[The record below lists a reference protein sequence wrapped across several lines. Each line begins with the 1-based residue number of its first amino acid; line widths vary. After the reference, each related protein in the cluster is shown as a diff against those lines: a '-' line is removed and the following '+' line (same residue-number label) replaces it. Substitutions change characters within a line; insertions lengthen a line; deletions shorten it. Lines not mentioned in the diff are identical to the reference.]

1 MLKYAHLKFSSV
13 EKKEKLSLIIG
24 NNIIRIS
31 GRAGKWYTNIPINGY
46 SKEEIKLDGNNEL
59 CELSF
64 SKEKLYHPD
73 QNIFDK
79 KYKVRTHELQNELV
93 YYSLSGN
100 IDTPTGILITFPGVS
115 NFDNVN
121 YRLSAMTSLQEKL
134 QDVLII
140 AFQDKEGVYGN
151 YMFNTSNGYPIKPI
165 AVSLISGLRE
175 RYNLKNNNLIFYGN
189 SKGGSIAL
197 KYIDSF
203 PESYFFVDIPQLDLY
218 NYKSQNELMRFSIG
232 ENARKHYN
240 FLDELPKIRNKRL
253 TYSFAEND
261 FDASRGIPMKLYPNI
276 KVAMLK
282 DMGHSGAAMELVKR
296 QFCKIIQL
304 ITGNTAIIRPKT
316 SARWNILHNKLFISR
331 VLGSFNNETD
341 MPKVY
346 AEVEFSNTENS
357 WSASLNKTFSGKIVV
372 NWTTGFDVMT
382 HLLPGDYNIYL
393 HVYVN
398 FKEFIYP
405 LDKKI
410 IVTSDNFILE
420 NLSENNM

>member
-1 MLKYAHLKFSSV
+1 
-13 EKKEKLSLIIG
+13 
-24 NNIIRIS
+24 
-31 GRAGKWYTNIPINGY
+31 
-46 SKEEIKLDGNNEL
+46 
-59 CELSF
+59 
-64 SKEKLYHPD
+64 
-73 QNIFDK
+73 
-79 KYKVRTHELQNELV
+79 
-93 YYSLSGN
+93 
-100 IDTPTGILITFPGVS
+100 
-115 NFDNVN
+115 
-121 YRLSAMTSLQEKL
+121 
-134 QDVLII
+134 
-140 AFQDKEGVYGN
+140 
-151 YMFNTSNGYPIKPI
+151 
-165 AVSLISGLRE
+165 
-175 RYNLKNNNLIFYGN
+175 
-189 SKGGSIAL
+189 
-197 KYIDSF
+197 
-203 PESYFFVDIPQLDLY
+203 
-218 NYKSQNELMRFSIG
+218 
-232 ENARKHYN
+232 KHYN